1 MRPRRDHAAH
11 RAGDHDGAPRGGGH
25 VGAGWWIWSPGPH
38 RHRQL
43 TLAEMG
49 YETVTPAATFYVLV
63 RSPVADDIA
72 FTERLAKEKVFVMP
86 AGCFSCQVGSASR

>member
-1 MRPRRDHAAH
+1 
-11 RAGDHDGAPRGGGH
+11 
-25 VGAGWWIWSPGPH
+25 
-38 RHRQL
+38 
-43 TLAEMG
+43 MG